1 MLPGDRDSLVAF
13 ALMMVLAMWGGLANY
28 IYRIKSGAVKMF
40 SFIELLG
47 EWVIS
52 GFSGVLVYLV
62 ATHYGVDP
70 LLVAVMVAI
79 AGHAG
84 ARATF
89 LIEQFFAR
97 KLTGLADR
105 INKG

>member
-1 MLPGDRDSLVAF
+1 MLPGDRDSLITFVM
-13 ALMMVLAMWGGLANY
+13 LMVLAMWGGLANY
-28 IYRIKSGAVKMF
+28 IYRIKSGAVQMF

-52 GFSGVLVYLV
+52 GFSGVMVYLL
-62 ATHYGVDP
+62 ATHYNVEP
-70 LLVAVMVAI
+70 LLVAAMVGI

-84 ARATF
+84 ARTIF
-89 LIEQFFAR
+89 FIERMSAR

>member
-1 MLPGDRDSLVAF
+1 MLPDDKETLMAF
-13 ALMMVLAMWGGLANY
+13 VLMLVLAMWGGLANY
-28 IYRIKSGAVKMF
+28 VYRIKTGAVQMF

-52 GFSGVLVYLV
+52 GFSGVMVYLI
-62 ATHYGVDP
+62 ATHYHVEP
-70 LLVAVMVAI
+70 LLVAAMVGI

-84 ARATF
+84 ARTIF
-89 LIEQFFAR
+89 FIERIGAR

-105 INKG
+105 IHKG